1 MLSFYGYGSF
11 QWLTPLF
18 FQGNVWTAQDF
29 DWIALGIGALL
40 ALLIGC
46 VVVAACVAL
55 ICSVAVLLRS
65 LFTLLLPR
73 QPLQPLLGVT
83 APVRASGKV
92 NPRRS

>member
-1 MLSFYGYGSF
+1 MLSFDSF
-11 QWLTPLF
+11 GNLQWLTPLF
-18 FQGNVWTAQDF
+18 FQGGVLTAQDF

-46 VVVAACVAL
+46 VVVAAGVAL
-55 ICSVAVLLRS
+55 LGSVVVLLRT
-65 LFTLLLPR
+65 LFMLLLSR
-73 QPLQPLLGVT
+73 QPLPPLLGIT